1 MEFIHSVLGPFGR
14 DLAIDLGTANTLIYL
29 RGEGVVCNE
38 PSMIAVH
45 HASSGSRK
53 VLAVGEEAKRMWG
66 RSPSSIVVSRPIRDG
81 AIADFET
88 TKEML
93 RYFIHKVCR
102 RKLLRPQVLICIP
115 SGLTAVEKRA
125 VVESAESVGARRVY
139 LVEQAMAAAIG
150 AGLPVAEPVGSM
162 IIDIGGGTTDIA
174 LISLGG
180 LVWSKSLRI
189 AGDKIDQAVIDLIKQ
204 SYNVQ
209 IGERT
214 AERVKLMLGSARPDS
229 EIQTLQIKGRDLSTK
244 QPKTIEVNDEE
255 IRRAILEPVH
265 HLLEAL
271 RDGLEHTPPELIS
284 DILER
289 GIVLAGG
296 GALLRSLDVFMSQ
309 ETGLPTTVTSEPLKA
324 VAVGAGKLLDNPSL
338 LHQVVLNCE
347 NP

>member
-1 MEFIHSVLGPFGR
+1 MEIVHSVLGPFSR

-38 PSMIAVH
+38 PSMIAVR

-66 RSPSSIVVSRPIRDG
+66 RTPGSIVVSRPIRDG

-93 RYFIHKVCR
+93 RYVIQKVCR
-102 RKLLRPQVLICIP
+102 RKLLRPQVLICVP
-115 SGLTAVEKRA
+115 SGLTPVEKRA

-189 AGDKIDQAVIDLIKQ
+189 AGDKIDQAVIGLIRQ

-214 AERVKLMLGSARPDS
+214 AEMVKLMLGSARPDS
-229 EIQTLQIKGRDLSTK
+229 EIQTLQIKGRDMSTK
-244 QPKTIEVNDEE
+244 QPKTIEVDDEE
-255 IRRAILEPVH
+255 IRRAIMEPVH
-265 HLLEAL
+265 HLLEAV
-271 RDGLEHTPPELIS
+271 REGLEHTPPELIS
-284 DILER
+284 DIVER

-296 GALLRSLDVFMSQ
+296 GALLRNLDVFMSQ
-309 ETGLPTTVTSEPLKA
+309 EIGLPTTVTSDPLKA

-338 LHQVVLNCE
+338 LQQVVLN
-347 NP
+347 

>member
-1 MEFIHSVLGPFGR
+1 MEIVHSVLGPFSR

-38 PSMIAVH
+38 PSMIAVR

-66 RSPSSIVVSRPIRDG
+66 RTPGSIVVSRPIRDG

-93 RYFIHKVCR
+93 RYFIQKVCR
-102 RKLLRPQVLICIP
+102 RKLLRPQVLICVP
-115 SGLTAVEKRA
+115 SGLTPVEKRA

-189 AGDKIDQAVIDLIKQ
+189 AGDKIDQAVIGLIRQ

-214 AERVKLMLGSARPDS
+214 AEMVKLMLGSARPDS
-229 EIQTLQIKGRDLSTK
+229 EIQTLQIKGRDMSTK
-244 QPKTIEVNDEE
+244 QPKTIEVDDEE
-255 IRRAILEPVH
+255 IRSAIMEPVH
-265 HLLEAL
+265 HLLEAV
-271 RDGLEHTPPELIS
+271 REGLEHTPPELIS
-284 DILER
+284 DIVER

-296 GALLRSLDVFMSQ
+296 GALLRNLDVFMSQ
-309 ETGLPTTVTSEPLKA
+309 EIGLPTTVTSDPLKA

-338 LHQVVLNCE
+338 LQQVVLN
-347 NP
+347 

>member
-1 MEFIHSVLGPFGR
+1 MEIVHSVLGPFSR

-38 PSMIAVH
+38 PSMIAVR

-66 RSPSSIVVSRPIRDG
+66 RTPGSIVVSRPIRDG

-93 RYFIHKVCR
+93 RYFIQKVCR
-102 RKLLRPQVLICIP
+102 RKLLRPQVLICVP
-115 SGLTAVEKRA
+115 SGLTPVEKRA

-189 AGDKIDQAVIDLIKQ
+189 AGDKIDQAVIGLIRQ

-214 AERVKLMLGSARPDS
+214 AEMVKLMLGSARPDS
-229 EIQTLQIKGRDLSTK
+229 EIQTLQIKGRDMSTK
-244 QPKTIEVNDEE
+244 QPKTIEVDDEE
-255 IRRAILEPVH
+255 IRRAIMEPVH
-265 HLLEAL
+265 HLLEAV
-271 RDGLEHTPPELIS
+271 REGLEHTPPELIS
-284 DILER
+284 DIVER

-296 GALLRSLDVFMSQ
+296 GALLRNLDVFMSQ
-309 ETGLPTTVTSEPLKA
+309 EIGLPTTVTSDPLKA

-338 LHQVVLNCE
+338 LQQVVLN
-347 NP
+347 

>member
-1 MEFIHSVLGPFGR
+1 MEIVHSVLGPFSR

-38 PSMIAVH
+38 PSMIAVR

-66 RSPSSIVVSRPIRDG
+66 RTPGSIVVSRPIRDG

-93 RYFIHKVCR
+93 RYFIQKVCR
-102 RKLLRPQVLICIP
+102 RKLLRPQVLICVP
-115 SGLTAVEKRA
+115 SGLTPVEKRA

-189 AGDKIDQAVIDLIKQ
+189 AGDKIDQAVIGLIRQ

-214 AERVKLMLGSARPDS
+214 AEMVKLMLGSARPDS
-229 EIQTLQIKGRDLSTK
+229 EIQTLQIKGRDMSTK
-244 QPKTIEVNDEE
+244 QPKTIEVDDEE
-255 IRRAILEPVH
+255 IRRAIMEPVH
-265 HLLEAL
+265 HLLEAV
-271 RDGLEHTPPELIS
+271 REGLEHTPPELIS
-284 DILER
+284 DIVER

-296 GALLRSLDVFMSQ
+296 GALLRNLDIFMSQ
-309 ETGLPTTVTSEPLKA
+309 EIGLPTTVTSDPLKA

-338 LHQVVLNCE
+338 LQQVVLN
-347 NP
+347 